1 MSRILHLTSEYTTAY
16 TRVIHDAEGHL
27 LEVVSY
33 ATDIRNHKKLIG
45 DERDR
50 CCAYLS
56 PACSIPLYV
65 LTDYAHSRFESLMVC
80 RVRYSLWKSS
90 MDPGGLATLLA
101 TQIGLGGTL
110 GFLLGYGLKKI
121 AAVLMKI
128 LALVAGLFALGLT
141 WLASIGVIT
150 VNFNAFTSTLDN
162 SFTGAMAA
170 LISSFAVIAQVLPI
184 GGSFGLGFYLGAK
197 KG

>member
-1 MSRILHLTSEYTTAY
+1 
-16 TRVIHDAEGHL
+16 
-27 LEVVSY
+27 
-33 ATDIRNHKKLIG
+33 
-45 DERDR
+45 
-50 CCAYLS
+50 
-56 PACSIPLYV
+56 
-65 LTDYAHSRFESLMVC
+65 
-80 RVRYSLWKSS
+80 